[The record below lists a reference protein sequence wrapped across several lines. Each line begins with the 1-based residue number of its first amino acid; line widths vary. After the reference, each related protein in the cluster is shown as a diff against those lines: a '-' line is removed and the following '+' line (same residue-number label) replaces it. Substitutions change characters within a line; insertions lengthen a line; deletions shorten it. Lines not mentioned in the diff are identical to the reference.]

1 MLKNLGYKTIS
12 IDKEKKYEECI
23 PVDINYKLP
32 FKNNEFDLIWCSE
45 VIEHLINPTETI
57 SEFHRILKNNGEMI
71 ITTPNS
77 GFWLYHLL
85 RIFNYTPSDVQ
96 NKSHRHYFSI
106 QDIRILFPNAIILG
120 YFPYMFI
127 KFTIKRF
134 IGLLSP
140 TFVIIQKNV
149 TE

>member
-1 MLKNLGYKTIS
+1 MA
-12 IDKEKKYEECI
+12 
-23 PVDINYKLP
+23 DINNKLP

-57 SEFHRILKNNGEMI
+57 SEFHRILKNNGKMI

-77 GFWLYHLL
+77 NFWLYYLL

-96 NKSHRHYFSI
+96 NKDHKHFFSI
-106 QDIRILFPNAIILG
+106 QDIRILFPTAIILG

-140 TFVIIQKNV
+140 TFVIIQKKL
-149 TE
+149 

>member
-1 MLKNLGYKTIS
+1 
-12 IDKEKKYEECI
+12 
-23 PVDINYKLP
+23 
-32 FKNNEFDLIWCSE
+32 
-45 VIEHLINPTETI
+45 
-57 SEFHRILKNNGEMI
+57 MI